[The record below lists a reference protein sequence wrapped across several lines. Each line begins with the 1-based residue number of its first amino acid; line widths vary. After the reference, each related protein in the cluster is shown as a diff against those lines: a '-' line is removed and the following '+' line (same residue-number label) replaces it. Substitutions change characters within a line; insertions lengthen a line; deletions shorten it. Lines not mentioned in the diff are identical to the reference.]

1 MEDVKAGRYRRS
13 PLKERH
19 ARETRQAILA
29 AAHELFV
36 AQGYGA
42 TTVDQIAAKAGVSK
56 PTVFASV
63 GNKQA
68 VLTAVRDVA
77 LAGDDLPVAVADRP
91 AFQAVLAEPD
101 PRRAVALM
109 ACHLADLWSRYAP
122 IADILHGAASNGEPA
137 LQELWDTSQQQR
149 LTAARSFITALAGKG
164 SLRDGLDHHTA
175 SDIAWLHMAPDNYQ
189 RLTAG
194 RGWSPAA
201 YQQWLT
207 DTLTAALL
215 PHPQAD
221 RQGAGS

>member
-1 MEDVKAGRYRRS
+1 MLVRRARPSWLRRTNSSWPRDTARPRSTRSLRKQGSASPLCSPRSATSRRCSPPSGTSPWPATTCRSRS
-13 PLKERH
+13 P
-19 ARETRQAILA
+19 TGQ
-29 AAHELFV
+29 
-36 AQGYGA
+36 
-42 TTVDQIAAKAGVSK
+42 
-56 PTVFASV
+56 
-63 GNKQA
+63 
-68 VLTAVRDVA
+68 
-77 LAGDDLPVAVADRP
+77 

-215 PHPQAD
+215 PPPS
-221 RQGAGS
+221 G

>member
-1 MEDVKAGRYRRS
+1 VEDVKAGRGRYRRS

-29 AAHELFV
+29 AAHELFL

-68 VLTAVRDVA
+68 VLAAVRDVA

-109 ACHLADLWSRYAP
+109 ADHLADLWSRYAP
-122 IADILHGAASNGEPA
+122 IADILHGAASSGEPA

-149 LTAARSFITALAGKG
+149 LAAARSFVAALAGKG
-164 SLRDGLDHHTA
+164 SLRDGLDHDTA

-189 RLTAG
+189 RLIAR

-215 PHPQAD
+215 PPPS
-221 RQGAGS
+221 G